1 MVCDP
6 RWALLLFFVGCRVFT
21 EPFLHSCEQ
30 VGCFRRL
37 VVTPF
42 GVISGLNQAK
52 SGLQKCGCNR
62 LEFQCLNVVQTEP
75 VDLIEGSPHDR
86 VAHIEAKVVD
96 VFGS

>member
-37 VVTPF
+37 VVTP
-42 GVISGLNQAK
+42 NQDRA
-52 SGLQKCGCNR
+52 L
-62 LEFQCLNVVQTEP
+62 F
-75 VDLIEGSPHDR
+75 DLPPRQDINQSAMNTKLRSLARPNWLASAWPR
-86 VAHIEAKVVD
+86 
-96 VFGS
+96 